1 MNKDK
6 FINNFLEFDLYK
18 LCLIKTNTF
27 IRFKFMSIIKQF
39 FKSFFFSP
47 KLHVNR
53 GSSNLVINSYARQD
67 IQDDFITITKS
78 LNKPPTTIIIENFF
92 IPNFFWFNRS
102 NIFFLIKLY
111 KKRYLL
117 FSGIRDSKLLRLYNF
132 LSFIEA
138 VKLILIVENL
148 ILKNNIRVNN
158 IISIM
163 EMQFY
168 ENALIQYFR
177 KKNCKTYAWHHGFY
191 RFNNKPIS
199 DVNVAPIN
207 WLAGVCKFALVW
219 GEAQANFVKKYTTQ
233 HPIIVGKPR
242 KKFFNLLN
250 QDKKYSYLVLL
261 ESRLRRKENIK
272 LLKDVN
278 DISKSIAYVK
288 HPDDNY
294 NYPYGFSVS
303 HGEIESNYVVG
314 IDTSTLIDYG
324 FEGSNII
331 ISKSSKI
338 LEVMTKNEKEK
349 LSVSSI
355 NNMVYIPYN
364 NKGKKLWNYYV
375 SKYLNFSTLNLE
387 ELA

>member
-1 MNKDK
+1 
-6 FINNFLEFDLYK
+6 
-18 LCLIKTNTF
+18 
-27 IRFKFMSIIKQF
+27 
-39 FKSFFFSP
+39 
-47 KLHVNR
+47 
-53 GSSNLVINSYARQD
+53 
-67 IQDDFITITKS
+67 
-78 LNKPPTTIIIENFF
+78 
-92 IPNFFWFNRS
+92 
-102 NIFFLIKLY
+102 
-111 KKRYLL
+111 
-117 FSGIRDSKLLRLYNF
+117 
-132 LSFIEA
+132 
-138 VKLILIVENL
+138 
-148 ILKNNIRVNN
+148 
-158 IISIM
+158 M

-168 ENALIQYFR
+168 ENALIQHFR

-219 GEAQANFVKKYTTQ
+219 GEAQANFVKKHTTQ

-250 QDKKYSYLVLL
+250 QGKKYSYLVLL

-303 HGEIESNYVVG
+303 HGEVESNYVVG
-314 IDTSTLIDYG
+314 IDTSILIDYG
-324 FEGSNII
+324 FERSNII
-331 ISKSSKI
+331 ISKSSII
-338 LEVMTKNEKEK
+338 LEHMSKNEKEK
-349 LSVSSI
+349 LSMSSI
-355 NNMVYIPYN
+355 NNMVYIPNN

-375 SKYLNFSTLNLE
+375 FKYLNFSTLNLE